1 MKVNLTKC
9 QFTKDQTRRELKKKK
24 AHKIHKPQK
33 RSPSP
38 TVKMRTE
45 YPRESPAFP
54 QSLPS
59 QLQLERLSEIDN
71 WHHPA
76 QAFLQFSCKV

>member
-9 QFTKDQTRRELKKKK
+9 QFTKDQTRREIKKKKK
-24 AHKIHKPQK
+24 ARKIYKPQK

-54 QSLPS
+54 QILPS
-59 QLQLERLSEIDN
+59 QLERLSEIDN

-76 QAFLQFSCKV
+76 HAFLQFSCKV